1 MRTQPFGATGVA
13 VPVLGQGTWQLPADE
28 AGERRALEALEA
40 GIERGMTHIDTAE
53 MYGRGRA
60 EEVVSRLLARRPRG
74 ELFVVSK
81 VLPSNASREGTR
93 RACERSLRRLGIEQL
108 DVYLLH
114 WRGGSHPL
122 EETMR
127 ALEDL
132 VAAGK
137 TRFIGVSNFDVGDLK
152 EAQRALGRERIACN
166 QVLYHLGARAAENE
180 LLAHCRREGIALVG
194 YSPFG
199 SGDFPD
205 ERKPGGALLARIGRA
220 HDKTARQ
227 VALRFLVRLPGVF
240 AIPKAAQRGHAEE
253 NAAADD
259 FDLSDDEIA
268 AIDRAFPAPPPGTPL
283 GSI

>member
-1 MRTQPFGATGVA
+1 MRAEPFGATGVA

-40 GIERGMTHIDTAE
+40 GIARGMTHLDTAE

-60 EEVVSRLLARRPRG
+60 EELVGQLLARRPRG

-93 RACERSLRRLGIEQL
+93 RACERSLRRLGIDCL

-114 WRGGSHPL
+114 WRGGHPL
-122 EETMR
+122 DETMR

-137 TRFIGVSNFDVGDLK
+137 TRFIGVSNFDVGDLQ
-152 EAQRALGRERIACN
+152 EAQRALGREKIACN
-166 QVLYHLGARAAENE
+166 QVLYHLGAREAENE
-180 LLAHCRREGIALVG
+180 LLPYCRREGIALVG

-205 ERKPGGALLARIGRA
+205 ERGPGGALLARVGRA
-220 HDKTARQ
+220 HGKSARQ
-227 VALRFLVRLPGVF
+227 VALRFLLRSPGVF
-240 AIPKAAQRGHAEE
+240 VIPKAARPEHAEE
-253 NAAADD
+253 NAAAAD
-259 FDLSDDEIA
+259 FDLGDDEIA
-268 AIDRAFPAPPPGTPL
+268 AIDRAFPAPPAGTPL
-283 GSI
+283 GTI

>member
-28 AGERRALEALEA
+28 AGERGALEALEA
-40 GIERGMTHIDTAE
+40 GVERGMTHLDTAE

-60 EEVVSRLLARRPRG
+60 EELVGRLLARRPRG

-93 RACERSLRRLGIEQL
+93 RACERSLRRLGAERL

-114 WRGGSHPL
+114 WRGSYPL

-137 TRFIGVSNFDVGDLK
+137 TRFVGVSNFDVDDLK

-166 QVLYHLGARAAENE
+166 QVLYHLGARAAESE
-180 LLAHCRREGIALVG
+180 LLPYCQREGIALVA

-205 ERKPGGALLARIGRA
+205 ERRPGGALLARIGRA
-220 HDKTARQ
+220 HGKSARQ
-227 VALRFLVRLPGVF
+227 VALRFLLRSPGVF
-240 AIPKAAQRGHAEE
+240 AIPKTARREHAEE
-253 NAAADD
+253 NAAAAD
-259 FDLSDDEIA
+259 FDLSDDEVA
-268 AIDRAFPAPPPGTPL
+268 AIDRAFPAPPAGTPL